1 MPASMTTVNAITK
14 EIYQGQIQDQLQSE
28 IVGIKRIEKTSRGVT
43 SEVGGKYVT
52 FPIRVRRNPS
62 IGYRSEY
69 ENLQD
74 AGNQSYK
81 SVQIG
86 LKYGYGR
93 VEVTGQT
100 MELAKTNYQ
109 AFANAMNLEMN
120 GLKNDI
126 AKDVNRIFY
135 GNGTG
140 SLAALTV
147 TSTAVTVTT
156 ANTQYLEV
164 GQVVDVCIAAGTPV
178 SGWTGLVISA
188 INQSTGVVTFA
199 TPPATR
205 VPVTGDYLTRTGNGI
220 VSATVTREPTGLGN
234 IINNTGAL
242 FNVDPSTEPT
252 WAAVVDAN
260 GGTNRALSEALMI
273 KQTDAVRVNGGNTS
287 LILCGLGVR
296 RAYWSLLS
304 TNRRFITTTDFDGGI
319 KGLAFHNG
327 RDIPVVD
334 DIDAPKNQMKFIDE
348 SALCIYRNA
357 DWSWLDTDG
366 NIWKWK
372 VGKDSFE
379 AVLACYWEL
388 GTNRRN
394 AHATL
399 NDITEV

>member
-1 MPASMTTVNAITK
+1 MPATLTTVNSITK
-14 EIYQGQIQDQLQSE
+14 EIYQGQIQDQLQNE
-28 IVGIKRIEKTSRGVT
+28 VVGIKRIEKTSRGVT

-62 IGYRSEY
+62 IGYRAEY
-69 ENLQD
+69 EDLQA
-74 AGNQSYK
+74 AGNQGYA
-81 SVQIG
+81 SVRVG

-100 MELAKTNYQ
+100 MELAKSNYQ
-109 AFANAMNLEMN
+109 AFANAMNLEMT

-147 TSTAVTVTT
+147 TATAQTVTC

-164 GQVVDVCIAAGTPV
+164 GQVVDVVNSGGTAV

-188 INQSTGVVTFA
+188 INRSTGVVTFA
-199 TPPATR
+199 TPPTTR
-205 VPVTGDYLTRTGNGI
+205 VPVAGDYLVRTGNGNAG
-220 VSATVTREPTGLGN
+220 STNKEPTGLGA
-234 IINNTGAL
+234 IINNTGSL
-242 FNVDPSTEPT
+242 FNVDPATEPS
-252 WAAVVDAN
+252 WAAIVDAN
-260 GGTNRALSEALMI
+260 GGTNRSLTEALMI

-296 RAYWSLLS
+296 RAYWNLLS
-304 TNRRFITTTDFDGGI
+304 TNRRFITTTEFDGGI

-334 DIDAPKNQMKFIDE
+334 DVDCPNNQMKFIDE
-348 SALCIYRNA
+348 STLTIYRNA
-357 DWSWLDTDG
+357 DWSWIDTDG

-372 VGKDSFE
+372 IGKDSFE

>member
-62 IGYRSEY
+62 IGYRNEY
-69 ENLQD
+69 ETLQD
-74 AGNQSYK
+74 AGNQSYA
-81 SVQIG
+81 SVRVG

-147 TSTAVTVTT
+147 TTTATTVTC

-164 GQVVDVCIAAGTPV
+164 GQIVDVCVAAGTVV

-188 INQSTGVVTFA
+188 INRSTGVVTFA
-199 TPPATR
+199 TPPTTR
-205 VPVTGDYLTRTGNGI
+205 IPVAGDYLTRTGNGNGG
-220 VSATVTREPTGLGN
+220 STNREPTGLGA
-234 IINNTGAL
+234 IINSTGAL
-242 FNVDPSTEPT
+242 FNVDPSSEPT

-304 TNRRFITTTDFDGGI
+304 TNRRFITTTEFDGGI

-334 DIDAPKNQMKFIDE
+334 DIDAPNNQMKFIDE